1 MAIALPSQPW
11 EFHHEAHQYLWPGSR
26 SLTWSDNCSHG
37 THLQQCIGPPPAH
50 LTGHGRADMCTY
62 GCPYLFHIYLL
73 IGLFPRAPERRV
85 LPKKTEIISPDDI
98 FTSYVFLSLDFFLS
112 FIFFFFFLSF
122 FFLSS
127 LSPSL
132 LSSPLLSSLLFSAL
146 FSSLSSLFSLLFSS
160 LLSSLLF
167 SCLLFSSLL
176 FSSLFSLD
184 SFLFSLLYSLL
195 RRGRWPRTITKRD
208 SLSYEMT
215 SETEVKVRFERAARN
230 PFARTEGRSAKTAV
244 KLPLPWLAC
253 DENVLWSCWTLGCE
267 AGSQA

>member
-62 GCPYLFHIYLL
+62 GCAYLFHIYLL

-112 FIFFFFFLSF
+112 FIFSFFFFSF
-122 FFLSS
+122 SSFLLSS
-127 LSPSL
+127 PLSL
-132 LSSPLLSSLLFSAL
+132 RLFSPLLSSLLFSSLFSAL
-146 FSSLSSLFSLLFSS
+146 FSSLFSSLSLLFSS
-160 LLSSLLF
+160 LLFTSLLF
-167 SCLLFSSLL
+167 SLLSSLLTL
-176 FSSLFSLD
+176 FSSLF
-184 SFLFSLLYSLL
+184 Y
-195 RRGRWPRTITKRD
+195 I
-208 SLSYEMT
+208 LS
-215 SETEVKVRFERAARN
+215 
-230 PFARTEGRSAKTAV
+230 
-244 KLPLPWLAC
+244 
-253 DENVLWSCWTLGCE
+253 
-267 AGSQA
+267 